1 MIPGCWASRVRLDL
15 PGCCRGGRASEEK
28 ATFRGQRFT
37 EKDPEMLTQRPKNFP
52 GPAGWLTRVPWILLL
67 LLSSLCL
74 CFVLLVT
81 TLVQVSRT
89 PGSPQAKVQDHQSNF
104 SLGAASQEQVLSG
117 LEQVRQQLTWINT
130 SLGRCRG
137 PGTAGSWGSE
147 EQVLSGLEQV
157 RQQLTWINTS
167 LAALCRPCPWGWE
180 AFQGNCYFFSR
191 TLGTW
196 ENSVSSCQDMG
207 AHLVIINNAAEQRFL
222 RYWDIR
228 KSQRTWIGLSD
239 HNNEGSW
246 HWVDNTPLQLSYW
259 KEGEPNNAGNEDCA
273 ELFVEDWNDN
283 KCTAQNFWICER
295 PSARCPGA

>member
-1 MIPGCWASRVRLDL
+1 SPGPPHSAQSVV
-15 PGCCRGGRASEEK
+15 PPSEEK

-52 GPAGWLTRVPWILLL
+52 GWLTRVPWILLL

-81 TLVQVSRT
+81 TLVQGESGR
-89 PGSPQAKVQDHQSNF
+89 GLYL
-104 SLGAASQEQVLSG
+104 LGLGVGLWAPFRCEQVLSG

-137 PGTAGSWGSE
+137 PGTPHSS
-147 EQVLSGLEQV
+147 SP
-157 RQQLTWINTS
+157 
-167 LAALCRPCPWGWE
+167 AALCRPCPWGWE

-207 AHLVIINNAAEQRFL
+207 AHLVIINNGAEQRFL

-259 KEGEPNNAGNEDCA
+259 KEGEPNNAGNEDCV

>member
-28 ATFRGQRFT
+28 ATFGGQRFT
-37 EKDPEMLTQRPKNFP
+37 EKDPEMLTQSPKSFP

-67 LLSSLCL
+67 LLSSLGL

-89 PGSPQAKVQDHQSNF
+89 PGSPQAKVQDHQNNF
-104 SLGAASQEQVLSG
+104 SLGAASQ
-117 LEQVRQQLTWINT
+117 
-130 SLGRCRG
+130 
-137 PGTAGSWGSE
+137 

-180 AFQGNCYFFSR
+180 AFQGNCYLFSR
-191 TLGTW
+191 TLGSW
-196 ENSVSSCQDMG
+196 ENAVSSCRDMG

-246 HWVDNTPLQLSYW
+246 YWVDNTPLQLSYW
-259 KEGEPNNAGNEDCA
+259 KEGEPNNAGDEDCV
-273 ELFVEDWNDN
+273 ELFVEDWNDS

>member
-1 MIPGCWASRVRLDL
+1 MAGEHDPRVLGL
-15 PGCCRGGRASEEK
+15 PEEK

-52 GPAGWLTRVPWILLL
+52 GWLTRVPWILLL

-104 SLGAASQEQVLSG
+104 SLGEGAASQ
-117 LEQVRQQLTWINT
+117 
-130 SLGRCRG
+130 
-137 PGTAGSWGSE
+137 

-207 AHLVIINNAAEQRFL
+207 AHLVIINNGAEQRFL

-259 KEGEPNNAGNEDCA
+259 KEGEPNNAGNEDCV

>member
-1 MIPGCWASRVRLDL
+1 QLCPSA
-15 PGCCRGGRASEEK
+15 
-28 ATFRGQRFT
+28 
-37 EKDPEMLTQRPKNFP
+37 

-67 LLSSLCL
+67 LLSSLGL

-81 TLVQVSRT
+81 TLVQG
-89 PGSPQAKVQDHQSNF
+89 PGPGPG
-104 SLGAASQEQVLSG
+104 LGQGRESQEP
-117 LEQVRQQLTWINT
+117 
-130 SLGRCRG
+130 SLVSQ
-137 PGTAGSWGSE
+137 PHSS
-147 EQVLSGLEQV
+147 SP
-157 RQQLTWINTS
+157 
-167 LAALCRPCPWGWE
+167 AALCRPCPWGWE
-180 AFQGNCYFFSR
+180 AFQGNCYLFSR
-191 TLGTW
+191 TLGSW

-246 HWVDNTPLQLSYW
+246 YWVDNTPLQLSYW
-259 KEGEPNNAGNEDCA
+259 KEGEPNNAGDEDCV
-273 ELFVEDWNDN
+273 ELFVEDWNDS